1 MKNLKLLGAT
11 LALLASPVAHAAEG
25 MDCCKDMKTCCCKKE
40 GDKPGCCDDMKKGTP
55 STQGK

>member
-25 MDCCKDMKTCCCKKE
+25 MGCCKDMKSCCCKKE
-40 GDKPGCCDDMKKGTP
+40 GDKAGCCDDMKKEIP